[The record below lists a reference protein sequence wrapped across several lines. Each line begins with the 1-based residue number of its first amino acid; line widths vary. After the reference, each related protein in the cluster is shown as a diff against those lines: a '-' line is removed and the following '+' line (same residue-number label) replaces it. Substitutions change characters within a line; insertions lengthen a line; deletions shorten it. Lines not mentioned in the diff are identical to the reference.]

1 MRAALVR
8 QTGDEKVDL
17 IENAE
22 LIDVAPNMVRVAVR
36 STGVCHSDLAAM
48 SGALPVPTP
57 CVLGHE
63 GAGEVVEVGSAV
75 TGLSVGDHVIAT
87 GVPPCGTCPFCQTGQ
102 AHLCVTAKFGSPYFR
117 VGGEPVFALGG
128 IGSFCEEMLLTEGAA
143 VKIPAD
149 IPWEIACLANCM
161 MTGMGA
167 VVNAAKLKPG
177 SSAVVFGCGGVGSA
191 IIQAA
196 RMAGAAD
203 IVAVDIALEK
213 LDLARRFGA
222 THGVHPEEVVGL
234 KDELTGDA
242 GGFDY
247 GFEAV
252 GSPATIRA
260 TYDAVRRGGT
270 VVVAGVGHSEEIVP
284 FNAYELSYS
293 DKTLRGTWAG
303 SGPTRLEYLRVMRL
317 WKAGRLDL
325 EGMITAR
332 ARLEDI
338 NLVFDRMRA
347 GETGIRTV
355 VLS

>member
-1 MRAALVR
+1 MRAAVVR
-8 QTGDEKVDL
+8 RTGDEKVDL
-17 IENAE
+17 VENAE
-22 LIDVAPNMVRVAVR
+22 LIDVGPNMVRVAVR

-63 GAGEVVEVGSAV
+63 GAGEVVEVGSGV
-75 TGLSVGDHVIAT
+75 RDLSVGDHVIAT
-87 GVPPCGTCPFCQTGQ
+87 GLPPCGHCSFCLTGQ
-102 AHLCVTAKFGSPYFR
+102 AHLCIAASFGSPYFR
-117 VGGEPVFALGG
+117 VDGEPVFALGG
-128 IGSFCEEMLLTEGAA
+128 IGSFCEEMLLTADAA
-143 VKIPAD
+143 VKVPAD

-177 SSAVVFGCGGVGSA
+177 SSVVVFGCGGVGSA

-196 RMAGAAD
+196 RMSGAAE
-203 IVAVDIALEK
+203 IVAVDIVPEK
-213 LDLARRFGA
+213 LELAIRFGA
-222 THGVHPEEVVGL
+222 THAVTPEEAIGL
-234 KDELTGDA
+234 KADLVGDT

-252 GSPATIRA
+252 GSPTTIRA
-260 TYDAVRRGGT
+260 AYDAVRRGGT
-270 VVVAGVGHSEEIVP
+270 VVVAGVGHPDEIVP

-303 SGPTRLEYLRVMRL
+303 SGPTRLEYGRVMRL

-332 ARLEDI
+332 VRLEEI